1 MAFNSEREEIHRNRI
16 AIRSPNRRSSSLRFS
31 QHFHQILQALR
42 FSLLSISLLFVCFYA
57 FAFLGFQF
65 LMCFLIFFAEKRGLR
80 RCSWVRPMWW
90 PLWLPNWRSLTRTG
104 PTRARFQCSPSFRPW
119 QILRLSLAVL
129 VRLLWSWDA

>member
-42 FSLLSISLLFVCFYA
+42 FCLLSISLLVVCFYA

-65 LMCFLIFFAEKRGLR
+65 LMCFFIFLQRRGVCGGAVGSDPCDGFCDCPIDAALQGQAQRGHAFNVHRVFAHG
-80 RCSWVRPMWW
+80 
-90 PLWLPNWRSLTRTG
+90 RS
-104 PTRARFQCSPSFRPW
+104 F
-119 QILRLSLAVL
+119 V
-129 VRLLWSWDA
+129 